1 MIEQKIISGWQMK
14 RILKLCGF
22 SLAEFA
28 KSINKSRSFVS
39 HDLGKSK
46 IVPLRYFDKLAE
58 FLGGEN
64 LVNAWYNIDQ
74 NDPRDDEIARLY
86 SRIDTLLT
94 DNSNLI
100 GEYNNLKNEY
110 DRLLTE
116 YYRIFN
122 ILNPGQ

>member
-1 MIEQKIISGWQMK
+1 MIEQKIISGLQMK

-64 LVNAWYNIDQ
+64 LVNAWYNIDRD
-74 NDPRDDEIARLY
+74 DPRDDEIANLKGQ
-86 SRIDTLLT
+86 INTLLT

-100 GEYNNLKNEY
+100 GEYNNLKSEY
-110 DRLLTE
+110 DRLVKD
-116 YYRIFN
+116 YYRIFKM
-122 ILNPGQ
+122 LNPGT